1 MFQGQPFVDEDYA
14 NAIEQVQLAIE
25 RYNPSI
31 IGYKYDKNNPRI
43 QLEHKGE
50 RGYIELVAIK

>member
-1 MFQGQPFVDEDYA
+1 MFQGEPFADEDYA
-14 NAIEQVQLAIE
+14 NAIEQVQLDIE

-43 QLEHKGE
+43 QLEPKGE

>member
-1 MFQGQPFVDEDYA
+1 MFQGEPFADEDYA

-25 RYNPSI
+25 IYNPSI

-43 QLEHKGE
+43 QLEPKGE